1 MAAFFCIMFPVSRIM
16 IIRIYTVPQSSYINR
31 SIRSLHD
38 ASYSGISNSTPFQ
51 FDTFQ
56 LVPVTYFYPVKFKI
70 RSQPDVS
77 SRVNLKRQKKRPLTE
92 QLKFIL
98 LRINSPKAI
107 TSSYIQPSIFKY
119 RVINNMVWTLSR
131 PLVMVQIMIK
141 TVLLSAISAYSTSIC
156 AYIYL
161 VIFFIITNRFYVIMV
176 NRVLPGRRVISK
188 DSTRPMQPIHTSPIC
203 ANPQIMVF
211 IFDHLPHNR
220 KV

>member
-1 MAAFFCIMFPVSRIM
+1 
-16 IIRIYTVPQSSYINR
+16 
-31 SIRSLHD
+31 
-38 ASYSGISNSTPFQ
+38 
-51 FDTFQ
+51 
-56 LVPVTYFYPVKFKI
+56 
-70 RSQPDVS
+70 
-77 SRVNLKRQKKRPLTE
+77 
-92 QLKFIL
+92 
-98 LRINSPKAI
+98 
-107 TSSYIQPSIFKY
+107 
-119 RVINNMVWTLSR
+119 MVWTLSR

>member
-1 MAAFFCIMFPVSRIM
+1 MENLHHRLSVYCSCAFLPGYSKSHSANGCFLLYNVPSFPYHDYKN
-16 IIRIYTVPQSSYINR
+16 IRRPQSSYINR

-38 ASYSGISNSTPFQ
+38 ADYSGISNSTPFQ

-77 SRVNLKRQKKRPLTE
+77 SRVNLKRQKKRPFTE

-119 RVINNMVWTLSR
+119 RVINNMVWTLSC

-141 TVLLSAISAYSTSIC
+141 TVLLSVISAYSTSIC
-156 AYIYL
+156 TYIYL
-161 VIFFIITNRFYVIMV
+161 VIF
-176 NRVLPGRRVISK
+176 LS
-188 DSTRPMQPIHTSPIC
+188 
-203 ANPQIMVF
+203 
-211 IFDHLPHNR
+211 
-220 KV
+220 